1 MTCMKGIILAGGKG
15 TRLLPLTKI
24 INKHLLPVGKFPMI
38 YYGIEK
44 LRLSGITDILLVV
57 GQEAAGLYAELLGS
71 GKELGV
77 NLTYKVQEEAGGI
90 AQAVSLAR
98 DFILPG
104 EKFVVLLGDN
114 LFEHSLE
121 PYVKEYI
128 KQEKGARVLL
138 KKAKNLTSYG
148 VPILLEDKILW
159 IEEKPN
165 KPKSNY
171 CVTGIYMYDDK
182 VFDIISRMTPSHRG
196 ELEITDVNNVYAAEG
211 LLAYSILDGWWTD
224 AGTFESLYAT
234 SKQILSMESEES

>member
-44 LRLSGITDILLVV
+44 LRTSGITDILLVV

-121 PYVKEYI
+121 PYVEEYL
-128 KQEKGARVLL
+128 KQENGARVIL

-234 SKQILSMESEES
+234 SQQILSMESEES